1 MAIKMKSIFSNK
13 NNKFIIGALH
23 FLPLPGFVGHPGLEK
38 VLEVALADLKAFE
51 VGGVDA
57 VIIENNYDQPH
68 NINVG
73 EETVNAMS
81 FLGREIKKKTKL
93 PIGVSVLWNDYAAA
107 LSIAKEIGGTFVR
120 VPVFVD
126 SVITDFGEIIAD
138 PEKVIDCRDQLEA
151 NSVMIMADVQV
162 KHATMINSKSVS
174 NSVKLAN
181 DHGADAIIITGSKTG
196 EPPKIGDLEIA
207 KKASKVPVII
217 GSGLDSSNAST
228 LLKSA
233 DGAIVSTS
241 LKEGSIS
248 QEERNAKPY
257 SLRIDVKKVKE
268 LMKVAKSLPN

>member
-1 MAIKMKSIFSNK
+1 MKNIFSTK
-13 NNKFIIGALH
+13 HSKFIIGALH
-23 FLPLPGFVGHPGLEK
+23 FLPLPGFLGHPGIEK

-51 VGGVDA
+51 DGGVDA

-68 NINVG
+68 KINVG
-73 EETVNAMS
+73 EETINAMS
-81 FLGREIKKKTKL
+81 FLGKEIKKKTKL

-107 LSIAKEIGGTFVR
+107 FSVAKEIGATFIR

-151 NSVMIMADVQV
+151 NDIMIMADVQV
-162 KHATMINSKSVS
+162 KHATMIESKSVS
-174 NSVKLAN
+174 ASVKLAN
-181 DHGADAIIITGSKTG
+181 DYDADAIIITGSKTG

-207 KKASKVPVII
+207 RKASKVPVII
-217 GSGLDSSNAST
+217 GSGLDSSNAAV

-241 LKEGSIS
+241 LKEGAIS
-248 QEERNAKPY
+248 AEERNAKPY
-257 SLRIDVKKVKE
+257 SLRIDAKKVKG
-268 LMKVAKSLPN
+268 LMKVAKSLQN